1 MPKDNALNISADTQR
16 AVEQFLYNQADIL
29 DERRWEDWLGLF
41 TEDGKYWMPADP
53 EQETGERVPNIFYE
67 DLYLM
72 EMRIRRVE
80 HPYAHSQSAGHRT
93 SHVVSN
99 VVIQSEDRA
108 TGDVICTS
116 RFHMVEYRLE
126 AQRYFGGKYTHTL
139 KKTEDGYRIQLQ
151 AESASSWREC
161 RRSAVRPC
169 RGSEVNN
176 SRDRSP
182 VSPHDAARSEG
193 QTV

>member
-1 MPKDNALNISADTQR
+1 MPKDNAWNISADTQR

-53 EQETGERVPNIFYE
+53 EQETGERLPNIFYE

-151 AESASSWREC
+151 RVGIANVEGPFDH
-161 RRSAVRPC
+161 VM
-169 RGSEVNN
+169 EVWL
-176 SRDRSP
+176 
-182 VSPHDAARSEG
+182 
-193 QTV
+193 